1 MKDFLKHLILLMA
14 CLTAVVAVLVLLK
27 VKYVLPID
35 FALVVYFSAIAYI
48 SQHIIC
54 RTLAKNPKKFPQ
66 SFMLVEFGKLF
77 LHIVVLAASIYFYS
91 SRHDGLSAKSFL
103 VCFAVLFLVYL
114 VFGTWEMYR
123 IAKHK

>member
-1 MKDFLKHLILLMA
+1 MA
-14 CLTAVVAVLVLLK
+14 CLTAIVAVLVLIK

-35 FALVVYFSAIAYI
+35 FALVIYFSAIAYI

-77 LHIVVLAASIYFYS
+77 LHIIVLAASIYFYFRQS
-91 SRHDGLSAKSFL
+91 VSGLFRRAVPRISCVRHVGDVPYSQTEITSKQQ
-103 VCFAVLFLVYL
+103 
-114 VFGTWEMYR
+114 
-123 IAKHK
+123 